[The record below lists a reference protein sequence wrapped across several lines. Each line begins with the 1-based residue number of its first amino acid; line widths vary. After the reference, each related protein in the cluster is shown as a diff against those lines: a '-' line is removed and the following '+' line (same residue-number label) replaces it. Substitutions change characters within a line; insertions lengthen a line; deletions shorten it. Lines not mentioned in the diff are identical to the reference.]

1 MSESGATD
9 DTLVGTPQ
17 HDVHYSSLQHER
29 NHRAEQLRDICSD
42 IFNDDIKDVSEQECM
57 KERTRMLREHIEG
70 NIEILDYLQGISGLE
85 HDFTK
90 LADRVVNTAMTLSD
104 RNNVKHSDRIYSKD
118 TGASVDKCWK
128 YISQLSEAI
137 QLHIMKSYEYHK
149 LHHEI
154 WAARMEL
161 QQVLSGY
168 SIIQEKVDSL
178 SLLTDESLVTVKKM
192 IEAQLNN
199 YARIS
204 AKSKEF
210 VEKSCTIT
218 PIFLRSPLSDG
229 KHSACLL
236 ASLRLPSGK
245 WIHKGDNV
253 KVWSS
258 SPIASKLNNE
268 WHAQTS
274 KGEQLLNAPSI
285 CFWLTSPEHSPTI
298 NKRSQ
303 LMSSVTKKN
312 AEDFDAF
319 LSTKAVSKR
328 FHEDLCSS
336 WRIAVDL
343 FANILIP
350 TCKNYLKTL
359 ENVNPVVV
367 EDAEEFS
374 NILKLLYLLLEY
386 GNDPALETVKV
397 LSQNPLETEG
407 DIVHVKNED
416 IQQLTETLEA
426 WKTLLKK
433 LDEAEGKRDENEA
446 SEHSDLNADVESSDI
461 NFLLLRQD
469 SSVKKSE
476 KINEYPTTNSSETKD
491 GYEDKELV
499 TSFNYN
505 VPKTFKLNR
514 DSSTCEEYAEL
525 PIKDS
530 LHYHTTQKPSTN
542 QSKLNKEK
550 RELMTQIDTPF
561 HSAVVYC
568 PTCSE
573 FHEISILSPFICN
586 TESNYSCFNSCSAV
600 SDALDGHMKPAQSMP
615 SLLLETGNVGF
626 DECKIANSENK
637 RGNEIRKFLKSKVRN
652 KSRPHSASASLTETT
667 ASSGLDSP
675 SESSIIIKDEKESR
689 QNRHAAHTRTQE
701 KPKSKSSFLWWYK
714 RSKSKSNEFGPQTP
728 GSPYTEPGPPG
739 RRSPLNIIPSE
750 LTQSS
755 LHQSPN
761 SLIPADKFQMNPNED
776 TDPVI
781 RSYSWVQQGMPL
793 GYGPP
798 FNINWWPAS
807 HSSPQGLHPKNRR
820 VNIRSER
827 IKTKPRKLIRKH
839 SFEKYSDRYLPS
851 ESHIYNTIDSGI
863 QTDTD
868 ICTTG
873 NLDTTVLDS
882 ASDIQQAS
890 TNAEDFCQYCDRRIH
905 KVSYENN
912 SVQCDFVSSHILGK
926 SSKHTVTSSS
936 SQTDQQD
943 PETVRNE
950 FKKNS
955 IKVWNVSCQ
964 VGTVKRNQSTEP
976 MEIGE
981 PLCNAANSHINENE
995 KSDDVRRYAKYNERP
1010 KSFESPTRRLTQLT
1024 LSYGARPVDPLKFSV
1039 SCQIGTSFKT
1049 AVDNAELS
1057 NDTRGET
1064 RKNGTIYHSLMCD
1077 ASSFETTSPVM
1088 VGKKFQ
1094 VNLPSAP
1101 QYEDVATQIE
1111 VKETTVNNLNV
1122 AHVKNNAQ
1130 SNLVDA
1136 QSTFISPDLKI
1147 PRKFRNDVS
1156 NLVKATDCHGLVLLN
1171 ETSTQIGLTN
1181 KKLYHNQKD
1190 SSSQTDLPYI
1200 YVTELESTSN
1210 SNVDPKKTNEKYRKE
1225 IYKYPSGRT
1234 VEQTIP
1240 QPATIDNL
1248 STRSDHVK
1256 FITHSKPLF
1265 GSSSGMTYQSRA
1277 VDYQTDSLTNTQMKQ
1292 VSTPIL
1298 TTKKEIRSRTNE
1310 SLPPCR
1316 MTSTL
1321 SKPRVRRNLTEIPF
1335 QSKPTNRRSTS
1346 TCGDLVMNIE
1356 VHGATCKR
1364 SVHEF
1369 DYLYTSKNLCD
1380 HRFLN
1385 SISSSSSS
1393 YEDTDDLCEQCRLKY
1408 YKPLQMN
1415 IAMKPVHVCY
1425 SKPRKL
1431 NSHLKSQHANSSKGT
1446 HRYITKR
1453 SFSAD
1458 NIEVNDEKGDVIN
1471 SVTVKCPNK

>member
-1 MSESGATD
+1 
-9 DTLVGTPQ
+9 
-17 HDVHYSSLQHER
+17 
-29 NHRAEQLRDICSD
+29 
-42 IFNDDIKDVSEQECM
+42 
-57 KERTRMLREHIEG
+57 
-70 NIEILDYLQGISGLE
+70 
-85 HDFTK
+85 
-90 LADRVVNTAMTLSD
+90 
-104 RNNVKHSDRIYSKD
+104 
-118 TGASVDKCWK
+118 
-128 YISQLSEAI
+128 
-137 QLHIMKSYEYHK
+137 
-149 LHHEI
+149 
-154 WAARMEL
+154 MEL

-328 FHEDLCSS
+328 NKISFP
-336 WRIAVDL
+336 
-343 FANILIP
+343 FM
-350 TCKNYLKTL
+350 KQ
-359 ENVNPVVV
+359 PVVV

-397 LSQNPLETEG
+397 LSQNPLETE
-407 DIVHVKNED
+407 
-416 IQQLTETLEA
+416 
-426 WKTLLKK
+426 
-433 LDEAEGKRDENEA
+433 
-446 SEHSDLNADVESSDI
+446 
-461 NFLLLRQD
+461 
-469 SSVKKSE
+469 E

-1356 VHGATCKR
+1356 VHGAT
-1364 SVHEF
+1364 
-1369 DYLYTSKNLCD
+1369 
-1380 HRFLN
+1380 FLN